1 MWKTGFS
8 RQEQYPKMT
17 DQPDDD
23 NNMPTL
29 DSDSLYPS
37 AIMHQETQGQQYL
50 SSSNTWNNGKSPNSV
65 SLVSQY
71 QRQRAK
77 PPQFINPLL
86 RTLEALGIKSPSQP
100 SAAQVAYRLTKL
112 INTRKKMVKREQ
124 DFFSSIANWMAILP
138 NYENSRMLSEYN
150 ALLDIQIRSEEELIR
165 KQENINL
172 QLAHVFQREN
182 KMEVQRNKRQATM
195 IEVRE
200 EERKKGEGQA
210 LHLAK
215 EKIEEIDASIEVIN
229 EQLIKAIST
238 VLKGSLLDYA
248 ICLQTSCN
256 RMKEG
261 CDTLFR
267 YVNEGSMYPVN
278 KIYAETT
285 RESGFEKIHPLT
297 GSGSGSESR
306 LSDDNK
312 ENKLKD
318 RTNELNLLKSGK
330 IRNASS
336 KKVFEG
342 AGDEATSGVEPTC
355 LECLAVG
362 KAGKVVHAAFC
373 SHFKKP
379 ALERPVS
386 SQSISMPGKISQRL
400 SSLMR
405 SKESS
410 IWQ

>member
-50 SSSNTWNNGKSPNSV
+50 NSSNTWNNGKSPNSV

-86 RTLEALGIKSPSQP
+86 KTLEALGIKSPSQP

-200 EERKKGEGQA
+200 EERKREKGE
-210 LHLAK
+210 LY
-215 EKIEEIDASIEVIN
+215 I
-229 EQLIKAIST
+229 
-238 VLKGSLLDYA
+238 
-248 ICLQTSCN
+248 
-256 RMKEG
+256 
-261 CDTLFR
+261 
-267 YVNEGSMYPVN
+267 
-278 KIYAETT
+278 
-285 RESGFEKIHPLT
+285 
-297 GSGSGSESR
+297 
-306 LSDDNK
+306 
-312 ENKLKD
+312 
-318 RTNELNLLKSGK
+318 
-330 IRNASS
+330 
-336 KKVFEG
+336 
-342 AGDEATSGVEPTC
+342 
-355 LECLAVG
+355 
-362 KAGKVVHAAFC
+362 
-373 SHFKKP
+373 
-379 ALERPVS
+379 
-386 SQSISMPGKISQRL
+386 
-400 SSLMR
+400 
-405 SKESS
+405 
-410 IWQ
+410 